1 MAFDPAIP
9 ERCDGNLHVA
19 RLSGTGLST
28 LDCSRSPIGSAAVRD
43 RNVCKTC
50 IELDQKIEEYARLS
64 RAITDEWLLD
74 RIAQAIERAKAHK
87 AALHPEKINPERDN

>member
-1 MAFDPAIP
+1 M
-9 ERCDGNLHVA
+9 
-19 RLSGTGLST
+19 
-28 LDCSRSPIGSAAVRD
+28 
-43 RNVCKTC
+43 CKTC
-50 IELDQKIEEYARLS
+50 IEFDQKIEEYERLS